1 VTVHYDAFGIATVG
15 EAAGVFARRVVGGGK
30 TIEAV
35 LLHIRITGRAML
47 AGTHKTTDG
56 HTLTYSQI
64 LDFGTDGPDGADN
77 FMSGND
83 GIIAAPPVVF
93 CVMNIRVT
101 NTAKFDV
108 DVNILRPRGSSG
120 DLVGLQ
126 WSISGV
132 RGVAGNK
139 GHL

>member
-1 VTVHYDAFGIATVG
+1 
-15 EAAGVFARRVVGGGK
+15 
-30 TIEAV
+30 
-35 LLHIRITGRAML
+35 ML
-47 AGTHKTTDG
+47 AGTHKTTYCDA
-56 HTLTYSQI
+56 LTYSQI
-64 LDFGTDGPDGADN
+64 RDFGTDGPDGTDN

-83 GIIAAPPVVF
+83 GVIAAPPVVF

-101 NTAKFDV
+101 NTAKFYV
-108 DVNILRPRGSSG
+108 DVNVLRPGDSAS
-120 DLVGLQ
+120 DLVGLE

>member
-1 VTVHYDAFGIATVG
+1 
-15 EAAGVFARRVVGGGK
+15 
-30 TIEAV
+30 
-35 LLHIRITGRAML
+35 ML
-47 AGTHKTTDG
+47 AGTHKTTHGDA
-56 HTLTYSQI
+56 LTYSQI
-64 LDFGTDGPDGADN
+64 CDFGTDGPDGADN

-83 GIIAAPPVVF
+83 GVIAAPPVVF
-93 CVMNIRVT
+93 CVMNICVT
-101 NTAKFDV
+101 HTAKFDI
-108 DVNILRPRGSSG
+108 DLNILRPRGSAS